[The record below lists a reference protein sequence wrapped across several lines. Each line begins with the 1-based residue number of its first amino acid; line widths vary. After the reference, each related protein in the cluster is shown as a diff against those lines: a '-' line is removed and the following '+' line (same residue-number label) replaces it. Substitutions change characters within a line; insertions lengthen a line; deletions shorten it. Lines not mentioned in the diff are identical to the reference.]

1 MDGDHRRRALVEA
14 GIAITSE
21 LSLDAVLQTLI
32 RIAAELTGA
41 RYSALGVI
49 DRTGR
54 ELERFVTHGVDD
66 ATRAAIGELPRGR
79 GILGVLITDARPLRL
94 DDISRD
100 PRSVG
105 FRRIIRRWAAFSAS
119 R

>member
-1 MDGDHRRRALVEA
+1 MDGDQRRRRLVEA

-49 DRTGR
+49 DRGGH
-54 ELERFVTHGVDD
+54 ELERFVTLRDRTSGHGRRS
-66 ATRAAIGELPRGR
+66 ASFRAAAGSSGC
-79 GILGVLITDARPLRL
+79 
-94 DDISRD
+94 
-100 PRSVG
+100 
-105 FRRIIRRWAAFSAS
+105 
-119 R
+119 